1 MFCLTVLVFL
11 ARCVRV
17 YCVCACV
24 CVCVRV
30 FVCACTCMRVR
41 ASVRVSVLHVY
52 VLLACLRNVISNVN
66 CPRSNPVSVMDEWLV
81 ENTLARVTKSGPS
94 TLTVVIGGKRIKKEK
109 PIYWVA
115 PREYL
120 GNKVVTLI

>member
-1 MFCLTVLVFL
+1 MVCL
-11 ARCVRV
+11 CVCCM
-17 YCVCACV
+17 YACACV
-24 CVCVRV
+24 P
-30 FVCACTCMRVR
+30 VR
-41 ASVRVSVLHVY
+41 ACVP
-52 VLLACLRNVISNVN
+52 ACLYNVISNVN

-120 GNKVVTLI
+120 GNKVCRVKV

>member
-1 MFCLTVLVFL
+1 MDGWF
-11 ARCVRV
+11 
-17 YCVCACV
+17 V
-24 CVCVRV
+24 CVCV
-30 FVCACTCMRVR
+30 ACMRVR
-41 ASVRVSVLHVY
+41 ACRSVR
-52 VLLACLRNVISNVN
+52 ACLPACLYNVISNVN

-120 GNKVVTLI
+120 GNKVCRVKV